1 MKLKKE
7 LGLFSSVS
15 VLAGIM
21 IGSGIYFFS
30 MLILGL
36 ASNSLGLS
44 LVAWLVGGIITLFSA
59 LTYAELGTLFPK
71 TGGYY
76 VYLRKAYGK
85 RVAFL
90 SGITNFFLSS
100 SGSIALLA
108 ILFAQIIGYMVGAN
122 GGTGF
127 EAPIVGLIAAVVIII
142 LSLINYL
149 GIQYGKIVQNI
160 FFVAKL
166 IPLITIIFY
175 GLFFGTQTDILA
187 SNGAE
192 DINAGLL
199 ISGLLFAVARTL
211 FAYEG
216 WTNLNTVAEEMK
228 DTKRD
233 LPKALTIAVALVMGV
248 YVLFVVGLY
257 RIIDP
262 VTLANLGT
270 GAVANGFDLGAVYSA
285 FRAIFTGFA
294 EGPLGYIIYGA
305 IAISIFGSLNG
316 SILSFPRV
324 YLAMAEDETL
334 PKVFGNVDAKF
345 QTPWVAILGQTIV
358 SLIIVLL
365 GYANVNFLLS
375 IILFGALVF
384 NTLIFLSVFKFRKTM
399 PKAERP
405 YRVWGF
411 PYVPSLAIVGM
422 LILLVVTMLNSPEA
436 SMAGIFVILIGN
448 GFYDV
453 FMDRSLPAVADT
465 PNPLSLP
472 QDPVKLA
479 TKTTKRK
486 SKKV

>member
-1 MKLKKE
+1 
-7 LGLFSSVS
+7 
-15 VLAGIM
+15 M

-30 MLILGL
+30 MLVLGL

-76 VYLRKAYGK
+76 VYLRKAYGR

-100 SGSIALLA
+100 SGSVALLA
-108 ILFAQIIGYMVGAN
+108 LLFAQVIGYMLGVNDGA
-122 GGTGF
+122 GF
-127 EAPIVGLIAAVVIII
+127 PAPLVGLIATVVIII
-142 LSLINYL
+142 LSLINYF
-149 GIQYGKIVQNI
+149 GVQYGKIVQNI

-166 IPLITIIFY
+166 IPLITIIVY
-175 GLFFGTQTDILA
+175 GLFFGTQTDIFA

-192 DINAGLL
+192 NIEPGLL

-257 RIIDP
+257 RIISP
-262 VTLANLGT
+262 ATLANLGT
-270 GAVANGFDLGAVYSA
+270 GAVEAGFDLGAVYSA
-285 FRAIFTGFA
+285 FGAIFTGFDINL
-294 EGPLGYIIYGA
+294 LGYVVFGA

-334 PKVFGNVDAKF
+334 PKVFGKIDAKF

-358 SLIIVLL
+358 SLMIVLL
-365 GYANVNFLLS
+365 GYDNVNFLLS

-384 NTLIFLSVFKFRKTM
+384 NTLIFLSVFKFRQTM

-411 PYVPSLAIVGM
+411 PYVPRLAILGM
-422 LILLVVTMLNSPEA
+422 LILLVVTMVNSFQA
-436 SMAGIFVILIGN
+436 SMVGIFVILIGN

-453 FMDRSLPAVADT
+453 FMDKSTPSLSDT
-465 PNPLSLP
+465 PA
-472 QDPVKLA
+472 PVTLETTKVA
-479 TKTTKRK
+479 TKKVTIRK
-486 SKKV
+486 SK

>member
-30 MLILGL
+30 MLVLGL

-59 LTYAELGTLFPK
+59 LTYAELGTMFPK

-76 VYLRKAYGK
+76 VYLRKAYGR

-100 SGSIALLA
+100 SGSVALLA
-108 ILFAQIIGYMVGAN
+108 LLFAQVIGYMVGAN
-122 GGTGF
+122 GGAGF
-127 EAPIVGLIAAVVIII
+127 EAPVVGLIAAGVIII

-149 GIQYGKIVQNI
+149 GVQYGKVVQNI

-166 IPLITIIFY
+166 IPLFTIIIY
-175 GLFFGTQTDILA
+175 GLFFGTQTNILT

-192 DINAGLL
+192 NIEIGLVA
-199 ISGLLFAVARTL
+199 SGFLFAIARTL

-228 DTKRD
+228 DAKRD

-262 VTLANLGT
+262 TTLANLGT
-270 GAVANGFDLGAVYSA
+270 DAVEAGFDLNAVYAAFGAIFNGFDLGL
-285 FRAIFTGFA
+285 
-294 EGPLGYIIYGA
+294 LGYVVFGA

-324 YLAMAEDETL
+324 YLAMAEDDTL
-334 PKVFGNVDAKF
+334 PRVFGKIDAKF
-345 QTPWVAILGQTIV
+345 QTPWVAILGQTLI

-365 GYANVNFLLS
+365 GYSNVNYLLS

-384 NTLIFLSVFKFRKTM
+384 NTLIFFAVFKFRKTM
-399 PKAERP
+399 KEVDRP
-405 YRVWGF
+405 YKVWGY
-411 PYVPSLAIVGM
+411 PYVPALAILGM
-422 LILLVVTMLNSPEA
+422 LILLVVTFINSFEA
-436 SMAGIFVILIGN
+436 SLLGLFVILIGN
-448 GFYDV
+448 GVYDV
-453 FMDRSLPAVADT
+453 WMDRFEHEPPAV
-465 PNPLSLP
+465 L
-472 QDPVKLA
+472 QPVKAA
-479 TKTTKRK
+479 TKTLSTTKK
-486 SKKV
+486 TTKKAK